1 MIIIHKNLNSKNR
14 PLKTMQNVS
23 KSTKL
28 ALLSVALTFI
38 SAVSLSLYFKDSYS
52 KNFNENTTSIN
63 NVAVKHRKDNLII
76 VTRIHQSS
84 ANSVPSLEIILDFV
98 KNSISYASKVLI
110 CVSFIFPPPHC

>member
-1 MIIIHKNLNSKNR
+1 
-14 PLKTMQNVS
+14 MQNVS

-38 SAVSLSLYFKDSYS
+38 SAVSLSLYFKDSYT
-52 KNFNENTTSIN
+52 KNFNENTTSISVN
-63 NVAVKHRKDNLII
+63 THEVKHRKENLII

-110 CVSFIFPPPHC
+110 CVRFFSFFFFFTFVKKFYMFIK